1 MTRTATPLLA
11 ATGTEISSGVALVF
25 PGQGSQRP
33 GMAQPWRDTPGFA
46 LWAEADDILGRDVS
60 VLGLD
65 ATAEQLTEPVNCQV
79 ALYVHHAVLFANWRA
94 AGRQAA
100 VAAGHSLG
108 EYNALHAA
116 GVLTFADGLRLVD
129 QRARATQ
136 AAASTNPGGMVAC
149 LGGDTAALLATAE
162 QAGVFVANDNAEG
175 QLVLSGSNEAL
186 ERFAAAAAEQ
196 RAKIVR
202 LGVGAAYHSPLM
214 ASAVGPLVVALERT
228 SFAEASIPVIA
239 NVDAAPHTSAGEWP
253 ALLEAQLTAPVRWR
267 ETLLALRDTGIA
279 ELVELGASPV
289 LAALAKRV
297 TPELARQTIS
307 TPDALE
313 TT

>member
-1 MTRTATPLLA
+1 
-11 ATGTEISSGVALVF
+11 
-25 PGQGSQRP
+25 
-33 GMAQPWRDTPGFA
+33 MAEPWRETEAFA
-46 LWAEADDILGRDVS
+46 LWAHADEILGRDVS
-60 VLGLD
+60 ALGTT
-65 ATAEQLTEPVNCQV
+65 ATAEELTEPVNCQV
-79 ALYVHHAVLFANWRA
+79 ALYVHHAVLFTHWRA

-116 GVLTFADGLRLVD
+116 GVLSFADGLRLVD

-136 AAASTNPGGMVAC
+136 SAAGSNPGGMVAC
-149 LGGDTAALLATAE
+149 LGGDAAALRALAE
-162 QAGVFVANDNAEG
+162 QAGVFLANDNADG
-175 QLVLSGSNEAL
+175 QLVLSGSDEAL
-186 ERFAAAAAEQ
+186 QRFATAAADQ

-214 ASAVGPLVVALERT
+214 EPAVAPLVAALERT
-228 SFAEASIPVIA
+228 TFAEASIPVIA
-239 NVDAAPHTSAGEWP
+239 NVDAAAHTGAAEWP

-267 ETLLALRDTGIA
+267 ETLLALRDTGVA

-289 LAALAKRV
+289 LTGLAKRV
-297 TPELARQTIS
+297 TPELARRTIS